1 MMKKQMQI
9 QAEGELQN
17 AVKAAL
23 SFRVRVHSLWWFLRL
38 GIVFFLSSGFV
49 KVCCSRWD
57 LGFLGQAL
65 WLKVFG
71 CGALSLGAVWV

>member
-23 SFRVRVHSLWWFLRL
+23 SFRVRVQSLWWFLRL
-38 GIVFFLSSGFV
+38 GAVFFELRF
-49 KVCCSRWD
+49 C
-57 LGFLGQAL
+57 
-65 WLKVFG
+65 
-71 CGALSLGAVWV
+71 